1 MVSVLQGVNPTD
13 PILRHVG
20 QQIVETA
27 NKLLESSS
35 LPKYKITN
43 EVIHLAIDVYQTFYL
58 PTPFLKNRDMLLPE
72 ALPQYDIISGLDYI
86 VTKQG
91 AHYKADSE
99 RSKLAAIN
107 FMVEL
112 MKNAPKQLAQEF
124 TSGSYGK
131 PKNEGQQKGQQQ
143 GKQQGQQKGQQQ
155 GKQQGQQQGQ
165 QQGKQQGQQQGQGQ
179 QQPNL
184 SELGK
189 ETGAEAIEITN
200 KEMEI
205 KGLIDKIA
213 GGAGIG
219 SEFTTKSEGIEMLN
233 KIAMNTNVS
242 QLLQYLQ
249 SRNRLIDEVIKRLK
263 QRPLPGRGE
272 ITGIKT
278 GHELE
283 DMIPSEMVY
292 LSDEELQE
300 EFLLRYAEGQILQ
313 YEKKY
318 IEPSSIYVV
327 IDKSGSMG
335 GDRIMWAKAVAL
347 ALLLVARREQRDY
360 FVRFFDENPYP
371 VQYLASN
378 FNKKDFIKIFTYIAS
393 VQAGGGTSIS
403 AALEA
408 AYRDIMSKRYKGISD
423 VILITDGEDT
433 FDVNSMNELKRKA
446 KARLHSIGLED
457 ANLETLKLISDYTY
471 RVRALDDKNGLWV
484 SLV

>member
-1 MVSVLQGVNPTD
+1 M
-13 PILRHVG
+13 
-20 QQIVETA
+20 
-27 NKLLESSS
+27 
-35 LPKYKITN
+35 
-43 EVIHLAIDVYQTFYL
+43 
-58 PTPFLKNRDMLLPE
+58 
-72 ALPQYDIISGLDYI
+72 
-86 VTKQG
+86 
-91 AHYKADSE
+91 
-99 RSKLAAIN
+99 
-107 FMVEL
+107 
-112 MKNAPKQLAQEF
+112 
-124 TSGSYGK
+124 
-131 PKNEGQQKGQQQ
+131 
-143 GKQQGQQKGQQQ
+143 
-155 GKQQGQQQGQ
+155 
-165 QQGKQQGQQQGQGQ
+165 
-179 QQPNL
+179 
-184 SELGK
+184 GK

-278 GHELE
+278 GRDLE
-283 DMIPSEMVY
+283 DMIPSEMLY
-292 LSDEELQE
+292 LSDKELE
-300 EFLLRYAEGQILQ
+300 PLFLLRYAEGQILQ

-371 VQYLASN
+371 VQYLARNFNKNLASN

-408 AYRDIMSKRYKGISD
+408 AYRDIMSRRYKGISD